1 MSEVSR
7 RSARGSRQRD
17 VPLSTVPIDFCP
29 LPAGVLRDMNE
40 CGLRLRLRAR
50 DFAGNQRALGG
61 GLLGMGL
68 AITAFMVFWIQPW
81 TWNFSGGT
89 LDLFG
94 IVFSLLGLPGLVV
107 GLGMCLLGLGVLFGE
122 SRLEIGLTEGA
133 LIYREQL
140 GKLFW
145 TRNISRQGIRSMTVA
160 ERAGLGGIR
169 VATGRNEITL
179 GKGYPVDLL
188 KGVAWELGRWLD
200 GVELWWERGAH
211 EGAAASEKA
220 EGRAATGPVHYQ
232 APSSVVEVARRRDG
246 ILFKAP
252 ARGIW
257 KGSYGLFLMGGLFSL
272 IALVLFSFV
281 FFDQSGGGFGA
292 VVMLGLFLA
301 VGIGLAILG
310 VHLGTRRAEIEVAVG
325 TLRVSHGSVLFAD
338 KTHIWR
344 RPEISSLRVE
354 FSGLTVN
361 NHRVNELRVY
371 DGEGKK
377 EIGCLA
383 WLPEEDLQWI
393 RSELTRALWGEGA

>member
-1 MSEVSR
+1 M
-7 RSARGSRQRD
+7 
-17 VPLSTVPIDFCP
+17 
-29 LPAGVLRDMNE
+29 
-40 CGLRLRLRAR
+40 
-50 DFAGNQRALGG
+50 
-61 GLLGMGL
+61 
-68 AITAFMVFWIQPW
+68 
-81 TWNFSGGT
+81 
-89 LDLFG
+89 
-94 IVFSLLGLPGLVV
+94 
-107 GLGMCLLGLGVLFGE
+107 
-122 SRLEIGLTEGA
+122 
-133 LIYREQL
+133 
-140 GKLFW
+140 
-145 TRNISRQGIRSMTVA
+145 
-160 ERAGLGGIR
+160 
-169 VATGRNEITL
+169 
-179 GKGYPVDLL
+179 DLL
-188 KGVAWELGRWLD
+188 KGVAWETRSLGWM
-200 GVELWWERGAH
+200 GWNSG
-211 EGAAASEKA
+211 GSAALMKVRRLPRRRKGEQQ
-220 EGRAATGPVHYQ
+220 RGPVHYQ
-232 APSSVVEVARRRDG
+232 APSSVVEVSQDG
-246 ILFKAP
+246 GTEFFSRLPPEEFGREAT
-252 ARGIW
+252 GC
-257 KGSYGLFLMGGLFSL
+257 FLMGGLFSL